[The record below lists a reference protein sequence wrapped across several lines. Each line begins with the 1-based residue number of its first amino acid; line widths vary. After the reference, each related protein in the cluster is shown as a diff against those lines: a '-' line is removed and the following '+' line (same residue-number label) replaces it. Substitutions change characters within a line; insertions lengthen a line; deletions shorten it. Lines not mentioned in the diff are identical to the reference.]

1 MKKWWIRSREF
12 LSEVVAE
19 LKKTT
24 WPTRKEVY
32 GTTLVV
38 VVMVVICSVY
48 LWGIDLILQ
57 KPAEWFYPH

>member
-1 MKKWWIRSREF
+1 VKWWIKTREF
-12 LSEVVAE
+12 LGEVVAE

-24 WPTRKEVY
+24 WPTKKEVY